1 MKLLGLFRHAKSDW
15 QDPRARDFDRQLN
28 ARGREG
34 AAVMGR
40 HIRDHGLH
48 WDRIISSP
56 AIRCAETI
64 EIACQAAGRP
74 VAVQWDRRI
83 YLASSATLLD
93 LLRAQDDSATAV
105 LMVGHNPGLEDLI
118 FDLVPDDG
126 TSPLREHRSPQN
138 ESWNN
143 RVRAYETVTRT
154 GTNSCS
160 AVGSGGWTGCQGQ
173 LINQAYG
180 EKATDPSLK
189 FAQMIAD
196 ERAKR
201 LATIDQDAAETQAR
215 VEEVERQM
223 EARRKAQEAAGDKD
237 PQDQKAAPLPGGN

>member
-1 MKLLGLFRHAKSDW
+1 MRSV
-15 QDPRARDFDRQLN
+15 QL
-28 ARGREG
+28 A
-34 AAVMGR
+34 
-40 HIRDHGLH
+40 
-48 WDRIISSP
+48 
-56 AIRCAETI
+56 
-64 EIACQAAGRP
+64 
-74 VAVQWDRRI
+74 
-83 YLASSATLLD
+83 LASLALAL
-93 LLRAQDDSATAV
+93 AGATAAQAQEANEPKV
-105 LMVGHNPGLEDLI
+105 NMVIVYGADACPEST
-118 FDLVPDDG
+118 DDTITVCARKDEG
-126 TSPLREHRSPQN
+126 ERFRIPEPLREHRSPQN

-196 ERAKR
+196 ERANR
-201 LATIDQDAAETQAR
+201 LATIDQDAAETQGR

-223 EARRKAQEAAGDKD
+223 EERRKAREAAGDKD